1 MKTLNTIKTTVITS
15 VIISSFAFT
24 FASNFNLENLE
35 IPKETII
42 YDQPKIVSVDENS
55 SWTIVLQKV
64 ISTPT
69 LNDLYVQGND
79 YNIPEL
85 WKNSKY
91 SWRTDLL
98 KNEAVREKELTTKL
112 NELLNTYQLR
122 LN

>member
-55 SWTIVLQKV
+55 S
-64 ISTPT
+64 
-69 LNDLYVQGND
+69 
-79 YNIPEL
+79 
-85 WKNSKY
+85 
-91 SWRTDLL
+91 
-98 KNEAVREKELTTKL
+98 
-112 NELLNTYQLR
+112 
-122 LN
+122 